1 MRGTEMEMTIASVLW
16 EVLFIIPIALAVW
29 EAVKGER

>member
-1 MRGTEMEMTIASVLW
+1 MEMTIASVLW